1 MKRKVLLGAPNK
13 LPIILVYE
21 EKIYVSCE
29 ACTED
34 GAQTVRLDMT
44 IGNVSIGAKITHEQR
59 YEIIRMLGG
68 VPLGEP
74 TPK

>member
-21 EKIYVSCE
+21 EKI
-29 ACTED
+29 ED

-44 IGNVSIGAKITHEQR
+44 IGNVIIGAKITHEQR